1 MAFAAAALILVGV
14 GALTLRG
21 HRGAVP
27 ADVMRGNHAAVAVIE
42 PATGTTVTAPV
53 QLAWHATTGAQSYRV
68 ELLTERGNVIAAWST
83 PDTALVI
90 PDSVRLRA
98 NESYDM
104 WVRAMLTD
112 RTEVSS
118 PLVRFSVK

>member
-1 MAFAAAALILVGV
+1 V
-14 GALTLRG
+14 R
-21 HRGAVP
+21 
-27 ADVMRGNHAAVAVIE
+27 
-42 PATGTTVTAPV
+42 
-53 QLAWHATTGAQSYRV
+53 LAWHPTDGAQSYRV
-68 ELLTERGNVIAAWST
+68 EVLTARGDVIAAWST

-104 WVRAMLTD
+104 WVRAMLAG